1 MGEKNNMQVSQ
12 IQRSDFITINI
23 TEIKL
28 LLATQ
33 LYEQGKLSLEQSA
46 QLAGLSKRAFVELFF
61 RKI

>member
-1 MGEKNNMQVSQ
+1 MQVSQ